1 MASTYLTRTQ
11 GTPTSN
17 DIGTISCWIKRG
29 TLDKNN
35 EYILQNY
42 VDANN
47 YGYIRFKSDNQIQ
60 VYSNSLADE
69 KRTNRLF
76 RDTSAWYHVVLRV
89 DTTQSTANDRVRLY
103 INGIQETSL
112 STNTNGAQNANYDL
126 FKSGGTLRIGYP
138 SSGTAINFDGS
149 MSHFHYCDGQ
159 SYAPTA
165 FGEYDANGVWKI
177 KTSPSVTYGNEGFFI
192 LKDGNSVTDQS
203 GQGNNWTVGGGTLTK
218 TEDCPSNV
226 FATWNPLYKNNS
238 TFSNG
243 NTTSA
248 SGSSGEFNSASTLG
262 MPSGKW
268 YMEFKRVSGNYPMF
282 GIVDDI
288 ALAEYSNANMGLGKT
303 GTTKSIALRLNDG
316 KTRVNNVAT
325 TQGGSISNGDIVGV
339 AVDKSTNKIYF
350 SKNGQWSNGSGAWDS
365 TTFNASTG
373 ATDVSSILTGDTWFF
388 ACGTDT
394 GEASNTFS
402 ANFGNGYFG
411 TTQISSAGT
420 NASGIGI
427 FEYDCPDGY
436 TALSTKGLNL

>member
-1 MASTYLTRTQ
+1 MANTYLSRTQ

-60 VYSNSLADE
+60 VYNNSLADE

-203 GQGNNWTVGGGTLTK
+203 GNSNNWTVGGGTLTN
-218 TEDCPSNV
+218 TEDSPSNV
-226 FATWNPLYKNNS
+226 FAVINALDTTLPTANPVII
-238 TFSNG
+238 SNG
-243 NTTSA
+243 NTVLTGTNGTGIVGACATIAVSQGKYYFEVSRLGTA
-248 SGSSGEFNSASTLG
+248 DYAYVGVVKPGIGNISNITGTLPICAYRNNGSTYSNLSVGTQDTWNTDGDIIMCAMDMDNGAIYF
-262 MPSGKW
+262 GKNGSW
-268 YMEFKRVSGNYPMF
+268 LNSGNP
-282 GIVDDI
+282 
-288 ALAEYSNANMGLGKT
+288 L
-303 GTTKSIALRLNDG
+303 
-316 KTRVNNVAT
+316 
-325 TQGGSISNGDIVGV
+325 
-339 AVDKSTNKIYF
+339 
-350 SKNGQWSNGSGAWDS
+350 SGASHTGAFGSFTPNSSDYYAPLLAGY
-365 TTFNASTG
+365 NNSTG
-373 ATDVSSILTGDTWFF
+373 VR
-388 ACGTDT
+388 
-394 GEASNTFS
+394 

-411 TTQISSAGT
+411 TTAVASAGT

-427 FEYDCPDGY
+427 FEYDVPTGY